1 MFLISFDYTGAV
13 KWRFGISWFFS
24 FRFRFPLE
32 AYTACGHPVFKK
44 LNIRSTQVILPRPAA
59 TPSKGGDGSERQYSL
74 PNHNLLNVNFL
85 GVQDTVS
92 EGFFFGS
99 MAEMWPCFIIK
110 HKTLQVLY
118 LPEGFE
124 VVTGVPR
131 FYLNFVAEVNTP
143 SFTKATLYP
152 LTVVNP

>member
-59 TPSKGGDGSERQYSL
+59 TPSKGGDGSEMTYRAATILCMLSL
-74 PNHNLLNVNFL
+74 RLREKFLKVLLSL
-85 GVQDTVS
+85 
-92 EGFFFGS
+92 
-99 MAEMWPCFIIK
+99 
-110 HKTLQVLY
+110 
-118 LPEGFE
+118 
-124 VVTGVPR
+124 
-131 FYLNFVAEVNTP
+131 
-143 SFTKATLYP
+143 
-152 LTVVNP
+152 